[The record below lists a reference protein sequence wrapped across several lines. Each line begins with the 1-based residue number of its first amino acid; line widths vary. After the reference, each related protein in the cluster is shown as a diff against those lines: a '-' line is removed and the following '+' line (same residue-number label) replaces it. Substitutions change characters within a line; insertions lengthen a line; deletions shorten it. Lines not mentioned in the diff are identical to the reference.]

1 MRIMLRPSEPWTHE
15 KFLAEGFKP
24 IARYY
29 GDGIW
34 NWRDCT
40 WNRLDLYQKW
50 EGRGLITDG
59 QRSDTTYTFG
69 ASQGQQLVF
78 DRYSEQKQD
87 LLTSVS
93 WHQKKGLFTD
103 WYTAWTKWDYQLINY
118 DQKWFN
124 AGERDQI
131 VFTEGVSLDELRLFR
146 PEHTNDLKINLVNG
160 AANATQVLVREHFT
174 YTEAKDSRSGE
185 TGYFN
190 QVENL
195 RVGGYTF
202 RISATTDFQSG
213 SERNDIIDLNA
224 KAARQNNR
232 YQSSFITAGA
242 GNDTVYGG
250 LGDDVII
257 GGAGND
263 MLHGGQ
269 HEQTSATGSVNGAQ
283 FVVHKTY
290 DGTYTKAIR
299 LKLYEQTDAQGQTT
313 LRFVV
318 EAASYLVGYHLKTII
333 PGAIGTNA
341 SLIASNAKT
350 SGYGAQS
357 ISLTLKATGERIVI
371 NNEDFSKGV
380 LGNYKLSDLDLLDVD
395 SLSVEMGGASIGK
408 YADGRAFGNGS
419 NGSDHLI
426 GGAGNDTLHGGSGS
440 DRLEGG
446 LDNDILWGG
455 REGDVLDG
463 GDGNDILQGDEGND
477 VLRFQGNFG
486 HDTSILS
493 RTGSKYDADSLIF
506 DLSLP
511 LECYRVAIDDRDLV
525 IGFASQDGGTVDRSV
540 RLKDYYVGKHV
551 SGPIGLIMTSAG
563 GIQSMPEFLY
573 GVLSKMSFRDLM
585 EQFSNKIDSNSS
597 GNVELSTVLQ
607 LVIQEKY
614 KASQLDGEVFDLS
627 KIEAVLSH
635 YPELLTSKYFTQ
647 VKARFEAGVPSKNDI
662 GLYTAM
668 MLAKS
673 KGDAEH
679 PHASQAMIFQ
689 TFLTKQTSVVDESFK
704 FDFKAI
710 DALDNALVGEPSA
723 LIAPL
728 IDQLFGQGY
737 EREQAIFNKA
747 IAKLHA
753 TGTSTYEGV
762 DLELKYVDKN
772 LLPKASRGVLVHRA
786 GPVEGQKAEKLQILV
801 ARDADEGFKNLII
814 AEEIVGIKSHFDSKR
829 LGNEEHGDEGWRATL
844 ELIIQAK
851 TILNSR
857 QVSNK
862 DKARAQGIMDALP
875 EVYKKASIEDLT
887 YRLADA
893 FIGTDSKTYFD
904 ENGSTVN
911 YESFSWGWVF
921 GAAVVG
927 VLVGAAVVIAAPAAA
942 ALLGGYALAAGAGGL
957 FAASTG
963 TAIAAGGLIGGV
975 AASGLTAAA
984 KVVSDQWSK
993 DIDEAA
999 QNRRAFPSP
1008 SGGPINGHLC
1018 SGQEDVLRGS
1028 DQVCEIRF
1036 DNDVNGTKKSKTKPQ
1051 EPQLSSSEML
1061 YESAVQVL
1069 TLSFFGKE
1077 NQIIGMRYNF
1087 FQAFYAEHERLNS
1100 QFLNDQPLTVS
1111 LLNMRYV
1118 LAYQYLKSTAKR
1130 GLTSMRADGSYT
1142 GSATA
1147 DDLVRDVI
1155 TRTTQH
1161 YEYFNF
1167 DVFNN
1172 LAEGLYQLA
1181 IRSFDSPTMSMV
1193 MRTVGDRSLVTEGSR
1208 FDFTG
1213 EMAAK
1218 FPIWGARA
1226 GAYSHGEAAL
1236 SVGHDTYGTR
1246 HWGTPIEM
1254 DYMDVERRPTPTAQ
1268 SFQIIFRILENA
1280 ISHNSA
1286 LLVNAVR
1293 EVEGLQYPILR
1304 NLLPHWDAGFGAIR
1318 YFYFMQ
1324 HYYGTDLLRTMF
1336 ARYLGIDPSDEAH
1349 ARQSFVRFEL
1359 MIGLQKTVFTRM
1371 FESRL
1376 NENLSQDQ
1384 GTRNL
1389 ASHHN
1394 EMRLDLS
1401 EIKDKDDLFLLAPWR
1416 DLTRSSPQQ
1425 RFERLQPYLKYL
1437 EVGPDRYHNGELP
1450 DLIGLDPKAEPLPP
1464 PVQERNKKVLNR
1476 DQNIDLEILDLFG
1489 EPPPFTS
1496 QMILNQFGADDVQ
1509 RASHARLMFQSISRL
1524 ARLDSERSIMELR
1537 PQDYL
1542 INYDTTT
1549 YPLHYI
1555 DEDYRFV
1562 AALIDL
1568 RSSYGP
1574 ELFHQ
1579 ALRDLYDL
1587 AFGLNAPFFNVD
1599 YFDNML
1605 ARLQSHYDEAM
1616 KAVRNNVTE
1625 GGVPRH
1631 FQYEETF
1638 LLHIDRADLPHGLET
1653 TTALDGFNRFVHWA
1667 VTSGAATGVARRMTR
1682 LQYEFDAGLNI
1693 VETRTVDTSR
1703 WHFWDADERVRLL
1716 DENGVDH
1723 YGAFTRFEE
1732 LLSRQQEEVRKGAT
1746 EKQYQDYLEMSVDEQ
1761 AQMLV
1766 QGSEDMGNQT
1776 DVLFAGWAAFRAI
1789 ANSAGISR
1797 EDLNDRQAPIF
1808 NSTARQEGKKLPP
1821 LILDLNADG
1830 EIDYSNQSVAFD
1842 VDDDG
1847 ENEKVLSWAGPS
1859 DAFLAYDDNSNG
1871 VIDQGREISFTS
1883 YLKGAQTDLE
1893 GLAAFDTNGDGVL
1906 SAADKTF
1913 GDFFIWQDRN
1923 QDGRSQV
1930 DELKTLKELR
1940 IVAISLQSD
1949 GVERYPNDATHEHG
1963 RTLVHFDDGATA
1975 AMADVA
1981 LRYAQIKA
1989 AHVAM
1994 QIL

>member
-1 MRIMLRPSEPWTHE
+1 MRAAEPWTHE
-15 KFLAEGFKP
+15 KLLAEGFKP
-24 IARYY
+24 VARYY

-34 NWRDCT
+34 DWRDWT

-50 EGRGLITDG
+50 EGRALITDG

-69 ASQGQQLVF
+69 ESQGQQLVF

-131 VFTEGVSLDELRLFR
+131 VFTQGVSLDELRLFR
-146 PEHTNDLKINLVNG
+146 PEHTNDLKINLVNS
-160 AANATQVLVREHFT
+160 AANATQLLVREHFT

-202 RISATTDFQSG
+202 RISATTDFHSG
-213 SERNDIIDLNA
+213 SERNDVIDLNA
-224 KAARQNNR
+224 QAARQNNR

-263 MLHGGQ
+263 ILHGGQ
-269 HEQTSATGSVNGAQ
+269 HEQTSATGSVNGVQ

-333 PGAIGTNA
+333 PGEVGTNA

-350 SGYGAQS
+350 WGYGAQS
-357 ISLTLKATGERIVI
+357 IRLTLKATGERIVI

-380 LGNYKLSDLDLLDVD
+380 LGHYKLSDLDLLGAD

-408 YADGRAFGNGS
+408 YGDGRAFGNGS
-419 NGSDHLI
+419 NGSDQLI
-426 GGAGNDTLHGGSGS
+426 GGAG
-440 DRLEGG
+440 
-446 LDNDILWGG
+446 NDILWGG

-463 GDGNDILQGDEGND
+463 GDGNDILHGDEGND
-477 VLRFQGNFG
+477 VLRFQGDFG
-486 HDTSILS
+486 HDTLILS
-493 RTGSKYDADSLIF
+493 RTGAKYDADSLIF

-525 IGFASQDGGTVDRSV
+525 MGFASQKGGTVDRSV

-597 GNVELSTVLQ
+597 GHVELSTVLQ

-627 KIEAVLSH
+627 KIEAMLSH

-673 KGDAEH
+673 TGDAEH

-689 TFLTKQTSVVDESFK
+689 TFLTKQTFVVDESFK

-728 IDQLFGQGY
+728 IDQLFGQGH

-753 TGTSTYEGV
+753 TGMSTYEGV
-762 DLELKYVDKN
+762 DLELKYVDKD

-786 GPVEGQKAEKLQILV
+786 APVEGQKAEKLQILV

-829 LGNEEHGDEGWRATL
+829 LGNEEHGYEGWRATL

-851 TILNSR
+851 TILNST

-957 FAASTG
+957 FAASTA
-963 TAIAAGGLIGGV
+963 TAIVAGGLIGGV
-975 AASGLTAAA
+975 TATGITAAA
-984 KVVSDQWSK
+984 KVVSDQWSE
-993 DIDEAA
+993 DINEAA
-999 QNRRAFPSP
+999 QNRRDFPGQ

-1051 EPQLSSSEML
+1051 EPQLSSNEIL
-1061 YESAVQVL
+1061 YESAVQAL
-1069 TLSFFGKE
+1069 TLRFFGEGQNVKM
-1077 NQIIGMRYNF
+1077 GYNF
-1087 FQAFYAEHERLNS
+1087 FQAFYAEHERLQS

-1118 LAYQYLKSTAKR
+1118 LAYQYLKSAAKR

-1142 GSATA
+1142 GSVTA
-1147 DDLVRDVI
+1147 DDLVRDVV
-1155 TRTTQH
+1155 TRTRQH
-1161 YEYFNF
+1161 DEYFNF

-1181 IRSFDSPTMSMV
+1181 KRSLDSYTATMV
-1193 MRTVGDRSLVTEGSR
+1193 VRTIGDRPLVAEGSVL
-1208 FDFTG
+1208 DFKG

-1218 FPIWGARA
+1218 FPIWGAKTL
-1226 GAYSHGEAAL
+1226 GYSHLEAEL
-1236 SVGHDTYGTR
+1236 PVGYDTYSTR
-1246 HWGTPIEM
+1246 HWGTPVTM

-1268 SFQIIFRILENA
+1268 SFHIIFRILENA

-1293 EVEGLQYPILR
+1293 EVEGLHYPILR
-1304 NLLPHWDAGFGAIR
+1304 DLLPHWDAGFGAIR
-1318 YFYFMQ
+1318 YFYFLQ
-1324 HYYGTDLLRTMF
+1324 EYYGADLLRTMF
-1336 ARYLGIDPSDEAH
+1336 ARYLGINPSNEAYT
-1349 ARQSFVRFEL
+1349 RQSFVRFEL

-1371 FESRL
+1371 FESRS
-1376 NENLSQDQ
+1376 NENIHQDQ
-1384 GTRNL
+1384 ETKNL

-1394 EMRLDLS
+1394 EMRLDLA
-1401 EIKDKDDLFLLAPWR
+1401 EITDKDALFLIAPWR
-1416 DLTRSSPQQ
+1416 DLTRSFPIQ
-1425 RFERLQPYLKYL
+1425 RFQRLKPYLKYL
-1437 EVGPDRYHNGELP
+1437 EVGPDRYHDGVLP
-1450 DLIGLDPKAEPLPP
+1450 DLLGLDPQAEPPPP
-1464 PVQERNKKVLNR
+1464 PVQERNKTVLIR
-1476 DQNIDLEILDLFG
+1476 DQNIDLEFMNLFK
-1489 EPPPFTS
+1489 EPPPFTA
-1496 QMILNQFGADDVQ
+1496 QMILNQFGDDDVQ
-1509 RASHARLMFQSISRL
+1509 RASYARLMFQSITRL
-1524 ARLDSERSIMELR
+1524 ARLDSERPIMELR

-1542 INYDTTT
+1542 ISYDTTT

-1587 AFGLNAPFFNVD
+1587 AFGQNAPFFNVD
-1599 YFDNML
+1599 YFDTML

-1625 GGVPRH
+1625 GSVPRH

-1638 LLHIDRADLPHGLET
+1638 ILHIDRADLPHGLET

-1682 LQYEFDAGLNI
+1682 LQYEFDAGFNI
-1693 VETRTVDTSR
+1693 VDARTVDTSR

-1732 LLSRQQEEVRKGAT
+1732 LLSRQEEEVRKGAT
-1746 EKQYQDYLEMSVDEQ
+1746 EREYQDYLKMSVDEQ

-1766 QGSEDMGNQT
+1766 QGAEDMGNQT

-1808 NSTARQEGKKLPP
+1808 NSTANQEGKKLPP

-1847 ENEKVLSWAGPS
+1847 ENEKVLSWAGPR
-1859 DAFLAYDDNSNG
+1859 DAFLAYDENSNG
-1871 VIDQGREISFTS
+1871 VIDQGKEISFTS
-1883 YLKGAQTDLE
+1883 YLQGAQTDLE

-1923 QDGRSQV
+1923 QNGSSQV

-1940 IVAISLQSD
+1940 IVAISLQND
-1949 GVERYPNDATHEHG
+1949 GVERYPNDAIHEYG
-1963 RTLVHFDDGATA
+1963 RTLVHYDDGTTT

-1981 LRYAQIKA
+1981 LRYTEIKA
-1989 AHVAM
+1989 SHGGM
-1994 QIL
+1994 YIL